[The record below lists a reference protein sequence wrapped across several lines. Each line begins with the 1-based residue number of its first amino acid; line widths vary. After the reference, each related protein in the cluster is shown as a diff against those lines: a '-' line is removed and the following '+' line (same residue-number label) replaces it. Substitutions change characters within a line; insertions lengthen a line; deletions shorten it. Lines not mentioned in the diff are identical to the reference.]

1 MARKIW
7 LTVKPQSKRESV
19 SELAADHYSIAVNAP
34 AKDGKA
40 NLRLVEVL
48 AQHFHTAKSRIRILR
63 GQTSRKKLIEID

>member
-7 LTVKPQSKRESV
+7 LTVKPQAKLESV
-19 SELAADHYSIAVNAP
+19 TELADNNYLVAVHAP

-40 NLRLVEVL
+40 NARVVELL

-63 GQTSRKKLIEID
+63 GETSRKKLIEID